1 MSKEEI
7 KSLEQSKI
15 FIVTGMSG
23 AGKSQAL
30 KCFEDLGYYCVDNL
44 PVDLFPA
51 FAAQMRTK
59 SYLQQVALG
68 IDIREWKYIKNFNN
82 ALDGLIKEG
91 YSPKIVFLDASDDT
105 LVRRF
110 SETRHRHP
118 LGKTIQEA
126 IKEERSMVGGIKTK
140 ANAIIDTSRLQLG
153 ELKEKISGLL
163 ELKRAKEMQLSVMSF
178 GYKNGLPLDADIVM
192 DVRFLPNPYY
202 VPELKEKTGLDEEIR
217 KYLDSKQGCRSFLD
231 TYTRQLIMLLPLY
244 IKEGKSYLT
253 IAIGCTGGHHRSVY
267 VANQL
272 AKKLI
277 DCGYSVSEYHRDIR
291 R

>member
-217 KYLDSKQGCRSFLD
+217 KYLDSKQGCISFLD